1 MIDLMVA
8 IVCCIVG
15 AWFLMAL
22 TRWAE
27 NTRIDTVG
35 QRIKLLIAV
44 VFMLLMGLFLT
55 AFLGSVLEAASVS

>member
-15 AWFLMAL
+15 AWFLTAL

-27 NTRIDTVG
+27 NTRVDTVM
-35 QRIKLLIAV
+35 QRIKLLIAI
-44 VFMLLMGLFLT
+44 VFMILMGMCLTLFLGF
-55 AFLGSVLEAASVS
+55 ALEAASGH

>member
-27 NTRIDTVG
+27 NTRVDTVG

>member
-1 MIDLMVA
+1 VIDLMVA

>member
-1 MIDLMVA
+1 VIDLMVA

-27 NTRIDTVG
+27 NTRVDTVG